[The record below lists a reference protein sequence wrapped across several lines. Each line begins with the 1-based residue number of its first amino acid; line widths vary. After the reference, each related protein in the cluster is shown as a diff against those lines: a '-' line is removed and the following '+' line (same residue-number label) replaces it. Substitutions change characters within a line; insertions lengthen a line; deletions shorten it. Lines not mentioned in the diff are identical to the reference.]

1 MQKNQVGNFL
11 LAAVIV
17 FVLLIV
23 LALFI
28 ALTLQIGGSAFL
40 EMAWSWLLRL
50 LGLTIVVFSL
60 ISLLTEGLVSLEP
73 EKFSKWIAL
82 VLLGLLIVHLR
93 WFLAVGLVGLLI
105 TIMIV
110 TFLKSSGGVAEN
122 SQ

>member
-60 ISLLTEGLVSLEP
+60 ISLLTEGLVSLEL

-93 WFLAVGLVGLLI
+93 WFLAVGLVSLLI

>member
-1 MQKNQVGNFL
+1 MQKSQVGNFL

-40 EMAWSWLLRL
+40 EMAWNWLLRL
-50 LGLTIVVFSL
+50 FGLTTVVFGVVALMASGSL
-60 ISLLTEGLVSLEP
+60 TLEP

-82 VLLGLLIVHLR
+82 VLLGLLIIKVN
-93 WFLAVGLVGLLI
+93 WSLAISLVGLLI
-105 TIMIV
+105 AMMVV
-110 TFLKSSGGVAEN
+110 TYLRKETEEFK
-122 SQ
+122 